1 MKHISLVVGAV
12 SEPVRLDVYV
22 VSMPDGL
29 TRSQLKSGLKS
40 VTVNGKPAKL
50 SKTVKN
56 GDTIEIEWETA
67 VTDTIEP
74 QNIPLD
80 ILYEDDRVV
89 VINKKQ
95 GMVVHP
101 AAGNWTD
108 TLVNALFFHLG
119 KSTEKAD
126 SLQQMRPG
134 IVHRLDK
141 DTSGTIITAKDK
153 DAELWLQSQFQKKR
167 TKKEYIAI
175 VAGKPPKSRGAIKT
189 GLTRDSRNRKKFT
202 WCDIGKGKFAHT
214 VFQCVCTYGNYS
226 LMRLK
231 LKTGRTH
238 QLRVHMK
245 YLGCPILG
253 DPVYGKKDK
262 LFPSATLM
270 LHARKLGVRLPDS
283 DDFVVFESPVPERF
297 KKVLH
302 VLHKTYDKERWHL

>member
-1 MKHISLVVGAV
+1 MKHISLIVEEI

-22 VSMPDGL
+22 VSLPDGL
-29 TRSQLKSGLKS
+29 TRSQLKNGLKS
-40 VTVNGKPAKL
+40 LTVNGKPAKL

-67 VTDTIEP
+67 ATDTIEP
-74 QNIPLD
+74 QNIPLN
-80 ILYEDDRVV
+80 ILYEDERVV

-101 AAGNWTD
+101 AAGNWTN

-119 KSTEKAD
+119 KSSEKAD

-153 DAELWLQSQFQKKR
+153 EAELWLQSQFQKKR

-175 VAGKPPKSRGAIKT
+175 VTGKPPKSRGAIKT

-202 WCDIGKGKFAHT
+202 WCDVDKGKFAHT

-262 LFPSATLM
+262 LFASATLM
-270 LHARKLGVRLPDS
+270 LHARKLGIRLPET
-283 DDFVVFESPVPERF
+283 DDFVVFESPIPERF

-302 VLHKTYDKERWHL
+302 VLHKTYDKEKWHL